1 MSHHMG
7 PGPYPGQP
15 NPQWGGGWQPPLP
28 PPPPKPGVIPLHPLT
43 MGDVFNGGFATFR
56 QYAKPLIGVML
67 AVQGLGILV
76 VLAGIGV
83 TVAAVQDQF
92 AAVFDLPQGDRPDGA
107 DVAALFLS
115 FVPALVLLLVVVT
128 LCAGLISALTPAVTQ
143 EAVLGRPTTFAAM
156 WRRSWSRM
164 PSVLGTVLLTGLIVG
179 GPLLVLYAICVPLIV
194 MSVDDTEPPAAALS
208 MLFLGV
214 FLYMPVAVWL
224 MTRFSFAPAA
234 AVLEEMRPVAALRRS
249 AQLVSGDWWRVFG
262 ITMLGYLVAGAVGY
276 IIQMPFSM
284 VGMIPLFPTL
294 MAGDGADVD
303 PSQLISAIVVYL
315 IASLVGGLLSAVFQ
329 YGFPQL
335 VIALLYVDQRIRKE
349 NLAAVLIAAVTPASE
364 AATVPVTAP
373 VTAQAT
379 PPAAGPD
386 EV

>member
-56 QYAKPLIGVML
+56 RYAKPLIGVML
-67 AVQGLGILV
+67 AVQGIGILV
-76 VLAGIGV
+76 VLAGIGA
-83 TVAAVQDQF
+83 TVAAVQDRF
-92 AAVFDLPQGDRPDGA
+92 AAVFDLAPGDRPDGA
-107 DVAALFLS
+107 DVAGLFLS
-115 FVPALVLLLVVVT
+115 FVPAVVLLLVVVT

-143 EAVLGRPTTFAAM
+143 EAVLGRPTTFGAM
-156 WRRSWSRM
+156 WRRSWSRL

-194 MSVDDTEPPAAALS
+194 MSVDDSEPPAAALAV
-208 MLFLGV
+208 LFLGV

-234 AVLEEMRPVAALRRS
+234 AVCEELRPVAALRRS

-276 IIQMPFSM
+276 IIQVPFSM

-294 MAGDGADVD
+294 MAADGGDID
-303 PSQLISAIVVYL
+303 PSQLIFGLVVYA

-335 VIALLYVDQRIRKE
+335 VIALLYVDQRMRKE
-349 NLAAVLIAAVTPASE
+349 NLAAVLIAAVAPA
-364 AATVPVTAP
+364 PAP
-373 VTAQAT
+373 APAQA
-379 PPAAGPD
+379 PAPAAPGAD